1 MKNTC
6 GGTFSERF
14 KDACDSLPNSYPVFQ
29 SEIKIIK
36 NRLPKNHIETED
48 SIRPGTQHLLTGL
61 ALSGGGIRSATFN
74 LGLLQALCCER
85 LIRRIDYLS
94 TVSGGGYIGSCLTT
108 LMNSEIDSPD
118 DLLSIEGFPF
128 SNRPPNNPGCTSKET
143 NQTPQSEKGEP
154 QDTSGHN
161 ESAPHNQSDG
171 EECTAGIEKEPVR
184 HLRYYSNYITAA
196 RNLIQKYVRPAMVFL
211 RSMILNFTTV
221 LPYLMAIAVILAFVF
236 SLRMNFGWDNR
247 FSNNFLFDLHKFET
261 ALRNVEKKT
270 AAYRGYVLKHT
281 ASKPVS
287 NFDDRVLILLHQ
299 EKLHK
304 IELKVLQKNRE
315 AAEKQL
321 SDEWRPVWQGPLV
334 IFFSMIVLSLLFLPF
349 YSIKYDYR
357 FKTSHWLGGMLLF
370 SGAILLV
377 YLYGAMIGLWRHW
390 SIPPELGF
398 VSLLSLMTPKLLQ
411 AVAANDEKGKKPWG
425 KITTTIVLLALVPLT
440 LLFLT
445 GIGIDFLTT
454 VSEQGTGLWPK
465 LPDRYAILIGSA
477 VVLFILCAVF
487 IDVNRISLHNFY
499 RDRLSQAYLIED
511 GGDVQD
517 GVKKAFDSV
526 KHRDKLNLSSLTEK
540 APYHLINVN
549 LNLTKKLPFGNK
561 GSNPDAPT
569 THIEGIIR
577 NGESFIFSKEWCGSE
592 KTGYRKTASYETRD
606 GHLDLGTAMAI
617 SGAAANVGMGL
628 VKLPLLRMLMG
639 LLNIRLG
646 YWAPNPKKG
655 SYPDLTSSENQG
667 NNHPDN
673 ENRLGLIHPIDNL
686 SKSWRSIYEWFL
698 GYKLDADFINL
709 SDGGH
714 FENLGAYELL
724 RRRCKYIIVGDA
736 EADRQMSFN
745 ALSNLIRL
753 ARIDFGIIIDIDI
766 SDINPDSE
774 TVNSRNHCAVGVIH
788 YPAVDDLIEERG
800 YMLYCKSSLTGDEP
814 QHLHE
819 YRVHNPD
826 FPHESTADQWF
837 DERQF
842 EMYREL
848 GYHIGRETFAP
859 CSSIPEIDNLE
870 NFFWELKRFWHPHSP
885 AVEKH
890 FSKHGKELNSIISQI
905 KDDPDLS
912 FLDAQIYP
920 EWETLIRT
928 PYRFPVS
935 PNLWIPHDP
944 AAIRKGF
951 YMCSQMIHL
960 MENVYLDLDLEHTH
974 AHPDNAGWKN
984 LFMHWSGAGM
994 FRLTWAIGAC
1004 TFGEKFQTFC
1014 NTRLKLN
1021 DVSEMKIERIPVNS
1035 DFNAGEKQHQLT
1047 ADSKKELACLLNP
1060 VEIRKI
1066 DRYLNAL
1073 KREFKELPNTC
1084 YALGLDVTEHIH
1096 KKDKMCFG
1104 FGFVL
1109 VTENVSDCRIH
1120 YLRIQDHLREMGL
1133 GQRALEKLLKSW
1145 MSHGLI
1151 EKSPTYEV
1159 RVVDDGALKRGP
1171 IQKELA
1177 ENRKIF
1183 KEMLIS
1189 VQTKLEK

>member
-1 MKNTC
+1 MNDIC
-6 GGTFSERF
+6 CDSFSEKF
-14 KDACDSLPNSYPVFQ
+14 KEASGNQPNSYPVFQ
-29 SEIKIIK
+29 SEIKNIR
-36 NRLPKNHIETED
+36 NRLSKSDAETKD
-48 SIRPGTQHLLTGL
+48 PIKPGTQHLLAGL

-74 LGLLQALCCER
+74 LGLLQALCCEG
-85 LIRRIDYLS
+85 LIGRIDYLS

-108 LMNSEIDSPD
+108 LANSKIDSPD
-118 DLLSIEGFPF
+118 KLLGIAGFPF
-128 SNRPPNNPGCTSKET
+128 SNRPPNSPDCNSKET
-143 NQTPQSEKGEP
+143 DQTSQSEKDKT
-154 QDTSGHN
+154 QDSAGQS
-161 ESAPHNQSDG
+161 ESAPQNKIGCD
-171 EECTAGIEKEPVR
+171 ECTAGIEKEPVR

-196 RNLIQKYVRPAMVFL
+196 RNLIQKYIRPAMVFL
-211 RSMILNFTTV
+211 RSMTLNFATV
-221 LPYLMAIAVILAFVF
+221 VPYLLTLAIVLAFLF
-236 SLRMNFGWDNR
+236 SLRINFGWDNS
-247 FSNNFLFDLHKFET
+247 FFNNFMFDLHKFES
-261 ALRNVEKKT
+261 ALKKVENET

-281 ASKPVS
+281 ASLPVDD
-287 NFDDRVLILLHQ
+287 FDDRVQILLHQ
-299 EKLHK
+299 DGLHK
-304 IELKVLQKNRE
+304 KLLHELQQNRE
-315 AAEKQL
+315 TAEKQL
-321 SDEWRPVWQGPLV
+321 SAEWRPVWLGPLV
-334 IFFSMIVLSLLFLPF
+334 IFGAMIVLSMLLLPF
-349 YSIKYDYR
+349 YSKEYDSR
-357 FKTSHWLGGMLLF
+357 FKASRWLGSMLLV

-377 YLYGAMIGLWRHW
+377 YLYGAMLDLWMHW
-390 SIPPELGF
+390 RLPSELGF
-398 VSLLSLMTPKLLQ
+398 VSLLSLLTPKLLQ
-411 AVAANDEKGKKPWG
+411 AITATGEKGNKPWV
-425 KITTTIVLLALVPLT
+425 KISTTIILLALVPLT
-440 LLFLT
+440 LLYLT
-445 GIGIDFLTT
+445 GIAIHFLTP
-454 VSEQGTGLWPK
+454 VADSGPEFWSK
-465 LPDRYAILIGSA
+465 LPVRYAILIASA
-477 VVLFILCAVF
+477 GILFIVCAVF
-487 IDVNRISLHNFY
+487 IDVNRISLHKFY
-499 RDRLSQAYLIED
+499 RDRLSQAYLIQD
-511 GGDVQD
+511 GGTKV
-517 GVKKAFDSV
+517 FDSV
-526 KHRDKLNLSSLTEK
+526 KHRDKLNLSNLTAK
-540 APYHLINVN
+540 APYHLINTN
-549 LNLTKKLPFGNK
+549 LNLTKKLPFEYKN
-561 GSNPDAPT
+561 SDRNPPRA
-569 THIEGIIR
+569 HREGIIR

-628 VKLPLLRMLMG
+628 INLPFLRLLMG

-655 SYPDLTSSENQG
+655 SYPKLTSSENT
-667 NNHPDN
+667 NNRNPDHD
-673 ENRLGLIHPIDNL
+673 NRPGWFHPIDNFR
-686 SKSWRSIYEWFL
+686 KSWRSIYEWFL
-698 GYKLDADFINL
+698 GYKLDAEFINL

-714 FENLGAYELL
+714 FENLGVYELL

-736 EADRQMSFN
+736 EADPQMSFN

-753 ARIDFGIIIDIDI
+753 ARIDFGIVIDIDI
-766 SDINPDSE
+766 SDIKPDPE
-774 TVNSRNHCAVGVIH
+774 TGNSRNHSAVGVIR

-842 EMYREL
+842 EIYREL
-848 GYHIGRETFAP
+848 GYHIGRKTFEP
-859 CSSIPEIDNLE
+859 SSSTLENDNLE
-870 NFFWELKRFWHPHSP
+870 KIFWELKRFWHPHSP

-912 FLDAQIYP
+912 FLDTQIYP

-928 PYRFPVS
+928 PYRFAVS

-974 AHPDNAGWKN
+974 GHPDNAGWKN

-994 FRLTWAIGAC
+994 FRLTWTICAC

-1014 NTRLKLN
+1014 NNRLKLN
-1021 DVSEMKIERIPVNS
+1021 DVSEMEIERIPINV
-1035 DFNAGEKQHQLT
+1035 DFDAGENQNELT
-1047 ADSKKELACLLNP
+1047 ADSRQELSRRLNP

-1073 KREFKELPNTC
+1073 NSKIEELPNTC
-1084 YALGLDVTEHIH
+1084 YALGLNVIEHIH
-1096 KKDKMCFG
+1096 KNDKMCFG

-1109 VTENVSDCRIH
+1109 VTERVSNCRIH
-1120 YLRIQDHLREMGL
+1120 YMRIQDHLREMGL
-1133 GQRALEKLLKSW
+1133 GHRALEKLLANWISNRV
-1145 MSHGLI
+1145 I
-1151 EKSPTYEV
+1151 EKSPMCEV
-1159 RVVDDGALKRGP
+1159 RMVGDAALKRDP